1 MWQTIKK
8 EISLITRDTGGL
20 VILFLMPLLLILIV
34 TFVQDGTYRN
44 FSKEKIAILLIDNDK
59 DEISQK
65 IKEHLDSSAL
75 FNIVSG
81 KEGKPFTEEMARR
94 LVLQGKYVMA
104 IVVPEK
110 LSSDTKLRVNQN
122 VSRMVSL
129 FSGMS
134 AEETTDNKQT
144 QAKNIRLYFDP
155 TLQASFKETV
165 KGAIRNMMAE
175 VETHYIYHSL
185 EEYMEAEDSI
195 GIDQQSIVF
204 EEISPKSSDEKIIPN
219 SVQHNVPAWALFA
232 IFFIVIPLSTN
243 IIKEKTQGTGL
254 RVFTSPQPY
263 SLFLTGKIVVYIV
276 VSLIQFVLMLL
287 VGLYIFPL
295 MGLPSLVV
303 TGKITLLAVMA
314 AASGLSAIALGVLLG
329 TLAKTQEQAAPL
341 GATITVILAAI
352 GGVWIPVFAMPHT
365 MQTIAK
371 ISPMNW
377 GLQGF
382 YDILLRDGS
391 CSAIAPEIGLLLA
404 FSAICFCISIYYEKF
419 KKSV

>member
-8 EISLITRDTGGL
+8 EITLITRDTGGL

-185 EEYMEAEDSI
+185 EEYMEAKDSI

-204 EEISPKSSDEKIIPN
+204 EEISPKSTDEKIIPN

-263 SLFLTGKIVVYIV
+263 SLFLTGKIMVYIV

-382 YDILLRDGS
+382 YDILLRDGG

>member
-8 EISLITRDTGGL
+8 EITLITRDTGGL

-81 KEGKPFTEEMARR
+81 KEGKPFTEEIARR

-155 TLQASFKETV
+155 TLQALFKETV

-204 EEISPKSSDEKIIPN
+204 EEISPKSTDEKIIPN

-263 SLFLTGKIVVYIV
+263 SLFLTGKIMVYIV

-382 YDILLRDGS
+382 YDILLRDGG

>member
-8 EISLITRDTGGL
+8 EITLITRDTGGL

-44 FSKEKIAILLIDNDK
+44 FSKEKITILLIDNDK

-134 AEETTDNKQT
+134 AEDTTDNKQT

-175 VETHYIYHSL
+175 VEIHYIYHSL

-263 SLFLTGKIVVYIV
+263 SLFLTGKIMVYIV

-382 YDILLRDGS
+382 YDILLRDGG

>member
-8 EISLITRDTGGL
+8 EITLITRDTGGL

-134 AEETTDNKQT
+134 AEETSDNKQT

-263 SLFLTGKIVVYIV
+263 SLFLTGKIMVYIV

>member
-8 EISLITRDTGGL
+8 EITLITRDTGGL

-204 EEISPKSSDEKIIPN
+204 EEISPKSTDEKIIPN

-263 SLFLTGKIVVYIV
+263 SLFLTGKIMVYIV

-382 YDILLRDGS
+382 YDILLRDGG

>member
-8 EISLITRDTGGL
+8 EITLITRDTGGL

-204 EEISPKSSDEKIIPN
+204 EDISPKSSDEKIIPN

-263 SLFLTGKIVVYIV
+263 SLFLTGKIMVYIV

-382 YDILLRDGS
+382 YDILLRDGG

>member
-8 EISLITRDTGGL
+8 EITLITRNTGGL

-34 TFVQDGTYRN
+34 RFVQDGTYRN

-134 AEETTDNKQT
+134 AEDTTDNKQT

-263 SLFLTGKIVVYIV
+263 SLFLTGKIMVYIV

-382 YDILLRDGS
+382 YDILLRDGG
-391 CSAIAPEIGLLLA
+391 CSAIAPEIGLLLV

>member
-8 EISLITRDTGGL
+8 EITLITRDTGGL

-44 FSKEKIAILLIDNDK
+44 FSKEKITILLIDNDK

-134 AEETTDNKQT
+134 AEDTTDNKQT

-165 KGAIRNMMAE
+165 KGVIRNMMAE

-185 EEYMEAEDSI
+185 EEYMETEDSI

-263 SLFLTGKIVVYIV
+263 SLFLTGKIMVYIV

-365 MQTIAK
+365 MQTIVK

-382 YDILLRDGS
+382 YDILLRDGG

>member
-8 EISLITRDTGGL
+8 EITLITRDTGGL

-94 LVLQGKYVMA
+94 LVLQGRYVMA

-134 AEETTDNKQT
+134 AEDTTDNKQT

-185 EEYMEAEDSI
+185 KEYMETEDSI

-263 SLFLTGKIVVYIV
+263 SLFLTGKIMVYIV

-382 YDILLRDGS
+382 YDILLRDGG

>member
-8 EISLITRDTGGL
+8 EITLITRDTGGL

-94 LVLQGKYVMA
+94 LVLQGRYVMA

-134 AEETTDNKQT
+134 AEDTTDNKQT

-185 EEYMEAEDSI
+185 EEYMETEDSI

-263 SLFLTGKIVVYIV
+263 SLFLTGKIMVYIV

-382 YDILLRDGS
+382 YDILLRDGG

>member
-8 EISLITRDTGGL
+8 EITLITRDTGGL

-134 AEETTDNKQT
+134 TEDTMDNKQT

-195 GIDQQSIVF
+195 GIDRQSIVF
-204 EEISPKSSDEKIIPN
+204 EEISPKSTDEKIIPN

-263 SLFLTGKIVVYIV
+263 SLFLTGKIMVYIV

-382 YDILLRDGS
+382 YDILLRDGG

>member
-8 EISLITRDTGGL
+8 EITLITRDTGGL

-94 LVLQGKYVMA
+94 LVLQGRYVMA

-134 AEETTDNKQT
+134 AEDTTDNKQT

-232 IFFIVIPLSTN
+232 IFFMVIPLSTN

-263 SLFLTGKIVVYIV
+263 SLFLTGKIMVYIV

-382 YDILLRDGS
+382 YDILLRDGG

>member
-8 EISLITRDTGGL
+8 EITLITRDTGGL

-134 AEETTDNKQT
+134 AEDTTDNKQT

-263 SLFLTGKIVVYIV
+263 SLFLTGKIMVYIV

-303 TGKITLLAVMA
+303 KGKITLLAVMA

-382 YDILLRDGS
+382 YDILLRDGG

-404 FSAICFCISIYYEKF
+404 FSAICFRISIYYEKF

>member
-8 EISLITRDTGGL
+8 EITLITRDTGGL

-134 AEETTDNKQT
+134 AEDTTDNKQT

-204 EEISPKSSDEKIIPN
+204 EEISPKSTDEKIIPN

-263 SLFLTGKIVVYIV
+263 SLFLTGKIMVYIV

>member
-8 EISLITRDTGGL
+8 EITLITRDTGGL

-134 AEETTDNKQT
+134 TEDTTDNKQT

-204 EEISPKSSDEKIIPN
+204 EEISPKSTDEKIIPN

-263 SLFLTGKIVVYIV
+263 SLFLTGKIMVYIV

-314 AASGLSAIALGVLLG
+314 ASSGLSAIALGVLLG

>member
-1 MWQTIKK
+1 M
-8 EISLITRDTGGL
+8 
-20 VILFLMPLLLILIV
+20 ILFLMPLLLILIV

-134 AEETTDNKQT
+134 AEDTTDNKQT

-204 EEISPKSSDEKIIPN
+204 EEISPKSTDEKIIPN

-263 SLFLTGKIVVYIV
+263 SLFLTGKIMVYIV

-382 YDILLRDGS
+382 YDILLRDGG

>member
-1 MWQTIKK
+1 MWQTRKK
-8 EISLITRDTGGL
+8 EITLITRDTGGL

-204 EEISPKSSDEKIIPN
+204 EEISPKSTDEKIIPN

-263 SLFLTGKIVVYIV
+263 SLFLTGKIMVYIV

-382 YDILLRDGS
+382 YDILLRDGG

>member
-8 EISLITRDTGGL
+8 EITLITRDTGGL

-204 EEISPKSSDEKIIPN
+204 EEISPKSTDEKIIPN

-263 SLFLTGKIVVYIV
+263 SLFLTGKIMVYIV

-382 YDILLRDGS
+382 YDILLRDGG
-391 CSAIAPEIGLLLA
+391 CSAIASEIGLLLA

>member
-8 EISLITRDTGGL
+8 EITLITRDTGGL

-75 FNIVSG
+75 FNIVSS

-263 SLFLTGKIVVYIV
+263 SLFLTGKIMVYIV

>member
-8 EISLITRDTGGL
+8 EITLITRDTGGL

-165 KGAIRNMMAE
+165 KGVIRNMMAE

-204 EEISPKSSDEKIIPN
+204 EEISPKSTDEKIIPN

-263 SLFLTGKIVVYIV
+263 SLFLTGKIMVYIV

-295 MGLPSLVV
+295 MGLPSLMV

>member
-8 EISLITRDTGGL
+8 EITLITRDTGGL

-81 KEGKPFTEEMARR
+81 KKGKPFTEEMARR

-122 VSRMVSL
+122 VSRMVGL

-263 SLFLTGKIVVYIV
+263 SLFLTGKIMVYIV

>member
-8 EISLITRDTGGL
+8 EITLITRDTGGL

-204 EEISPKSSDEKIIPN
+204 EEISPKSSDKKIIPN

-382 YDILLRDGS
+382 YDILLRDGG

>member
-8 EISLITRDTGGL
+8 EITLITRDTGGL

-129 FSGMS
+129 FSGIS
-134 AEETTDNKQT
+134 AEDTTDNKQT

-263 SLFLTGKIVVYIV
+263 SLFLTGKIMVYIV

-382 YDILLRDGS
+382 YDILLRDGG
-391 CSAIAPEIGLLLA
+391 CSAIASEIGLLLA

>member
-8 EISLITRDTGGL
+8 EITLITRDTGGL

-134 AEETTDNKQT
+134 AEDTTDNKQT

-185 EEYMEAEDSI
+185 KEYMEAEDSI

-263 SLFLTGKIVVYIV
+263 SLFLTGKIMVYIV

-382 YDILLRDGS
+382 YDILLRDGG

>member
-8 EISLITRDTGGL
+8 EITLITRDTGGL

-81 KEGKPFTEEMARR
+81 EEGKPFTEEMARR

-134 AEETTDNKQT
+134 SEETTDNKQT

-204 EEISPKSSDEKIIPN
+204 EEISPKSTDEKIIPN

-263 SLFLTGKIVVYIV
+263 SLFLTGKIMVYIV

-382 YDILLRDGS
+382 YDILLRDGG

>member
-8 EISLITRDTGGL
+8 EITLITRDTGGL

-44 FSKEKIAILLIDNDK
+44 FSKEKITILLIDNDK

-94 LVLQGKYVMA
+94 LVLQGRYVMA

-134 AEETTDNKQT
+134 AEDTTDNKQT

-263 SLFLTGKIVVYIV
+263 SLFLTGKIMVYIV

-382 YDILLRDGS
+382 YDILLRDGG

>member
-8 EISLITRDTGGL
+8 EITLITRDTGGL

-94 LVLQGKYVMA
+94 LVLQGRYVMA

-134 AEETTDNKQT
+134 AEDTTDNKQT
-144 QAKNIRLYFDP
+144 QAKNIRLYVDP

-165 KGAIRNMMAE
+165 KGVIRNMMAE

-185 EEYMEAEDSI
+185 EEYMETEDSI

-263 SLFLTGKIVVYIV
+263 SLFLTGKIMVYIV

-382 YDILLRDGS
+382 YDILLRDGG

>member
-8 EISLITRDTGGL
+8 EITLITRDTGGL

-94 LVLQGKYVMA
+94 LVLQGRYVMA

-134 AEETTDNKQT
+134 AEDTTDNKQT
-144 QAKNIRLYFDP
+144 QVKNIRLYFDP

-263 SLFLTGKIVVYIV
+263 SLFLTGKIMVYIV

-382 YDILLRDGS
+382 YDILLRDGG

>member
-8 EISLITRDTGGL
+8 EITLITRDTGGL

-94 LVLQGKYVMA
+94 LVLQGRYVMA
-104 IVVPEK
+104 IVVPKK

-134 AEETTDNKQT
+134 AEDTTDNKQT

-155 TLQASFKETV
+155 TLQGSFKETV

-263 SLFLTGKIVVYIV
+263 SLFLTGKIMVYIV

-382 YDILLRDGS
+382 YDILLRDGG

>member
-8 EISLITRDTGGL
+8 EITLITRDTGGL

-75 FNIVSG
+75 FNIISG

-94 LVLQGKYVMA
+94 LVLQGRYVMA

-134 AEETTDNKQT
+134 AEDTTDNKQT

-185 EEYMEAEDSI
+185 KEYMEAEDSI

-204 EEISPKSSDEKIIPN
+204 EEISPKSTDEKIIPN

-263 SLFLTGKIVVYIV
+263 SLFLTGKIMVYIV

-382 YDILLRDGS
+382 YDILLRDGG

>member
-8 EISLITRDTGGL
+8 EITLITRDTGGL

>member
-8 EISLITRDTGGL
+8 EITLITRDTGGL

-254 RVFTSPQPY
+254 RVFTSSQPY
-263 SLFLTGKIVVYIV
+263 SLFLTGKIMVYIV

-382 YDILLRDGS
+382 YDILLRDGG

>member
-8 EISLITRDTGGL
+8 EITLITRDTGGL

-382 YDILLRDGS
+382 YDILLRDGG

>member
-8 EISLITRDTGGL
+8 EITLITRDTGGL

-44 FSKEKIAILLIDNDK
+44 FSKEKITILLIDNDK

-263 SLFLTGKIVVYIV
+263 SLFLTGKIMVYIV

-382 YDILLRDGS
+382 YDILLRDGG

>member
-8 EISLITRDTGGL
+8 EITLITRDTGGL

-94 LVLQGKYVMA
+94 LVLQGRYVMA
-104 IVVPEK
+104 IVVPKK

-134 AEETTDNKQT
+134 AEDTTDNKQT

-263 SLFLTGKIVVYIV
+263 SLFLTGKIMVYIV

-382 YDILLRDGS
+382 YDILLRDGG
-391 CSAIAPEIGLLLA
+391 CRAIAPEIGLLLA

>member
-8 EISLITRDTGGL
+8 EITLITRDTGGL

-75 FNIVSG
+75 FNIISG

-134 AEETTDNKQT
+134 AEDTTDNKQT

-204 EEISPKSSDEKIIPN
+204 EEISPKSTDEKIIPN

-263 SLFLTGKIVVYIV
+263 SLFLTGKIMVYIV

>member
-8 EISLITRDTGGL
+8 EITLITRDTGGL

-263 SLFLTGKIVVYIV
+263 SLFLTGKIMVYIV

-303 TGKITLLAVMA
+303 TGKIKLLAVMA

-382 YDILLRDGS
+382 YDILLRDGG

>member
-8 EISLITRDTGGL
+8 EITLITRDTGGL

-134 AEETTDNKQT
+134 AEDTTDNKQT

-263 SLFLTGKIVVYIV
+263 SLFLTGKIMVYIV

>member
-8 EISLITRDTGGL
+8 EITLITRDTGGL

-44 FSKEKIAILLIDNDK
+44 FSKEKIVILLIDNDK

-134 AEETTDNKQT
+134 AEDTTDNKQT

-204 EEISPKSSDEKIIPN
+204 EDISPKSSDEKIIPN

-263 SLFLTGKIVVYIV
+263 SLFLTGKIMVYIV

-382 YDILLRDGS
+382 YDILLRDGG

>member
-8 EISLITRDTGGL
+8 EITLITRDTGGL

-204 EEISPKSSDEKIIPN
+204 EEISPKSTDEKIIPN

-263 SLFLTGKIVVYIV
+263 SLFLTGKIMVYIV

-295 MGLPSLVV
+295 IGLPSLVV

-382 YDILLRDGS
+382 YDILLRDGG